1 VGLKPRLP
9 PELIERLRQTGI
21 RVDGHGRLWHEGA
34 EIEHQGFRRAL
45 LRWLDR
51 LPSGRPILRL
61 DDTRYAYVEVDD
73 AFLLVTS
80 VRWSADRVFIRL
92 NDDTEEEL
100 DYGSLMV
107 GDKDALYC
115 IVRDGKLDARVTTK
129 AYYLLAE
136 RIEDD
141 GQSFVLCARGR
152 SWPIGR
158 RDQASSSSSSK

>member
-1 VGLKPRLP
+1 M
-9 PELIERLRQTGI
+9 
-21 RVDGHGRLWHEGA
+21 
-34 EIEHQGFRRAL
+34 
-45 LRWLDR
+45 RWLDR

-61 DDTRYAYVEVDD
+61 DDTRYAYVDIDD

-80 VRWSADRVFIRL
+80 VRWGADRAFVRL

-100 DYGSLMV
+100 DYSSLMV
-107 GDKDALYC
+107 GDEDALYC
-115 IVRDGKLDARVTTK
+115 AVRGGKLDARITTK

-141 GQSFVLCARGR
+141 GQSFVLRAAGR

-158 RDQASSSSSSK
+158 RDQPSSS